1 MMINVSHLKENKK
14 LNKIW
19 KETYIER
26 RKKTSKKR
34 AEISANAKV
43 CSEALKLFSSKK
55 KINLFE
61 VIDKS
66 KDYKTYVVGNNKI
79 SVSMNDKILKEFPAA
94 ERKGIIKQM
103 THPFE
108 REIVSTL
115 LKDKKIQLDP
125 NMYYVINGDG

>member
-1 MMINVSHLKENKK
+1 MVDISHLKESKK
-14 LNKIW
+14 LEKFW
-19 KETYIER
+19 KKTYIER

-34 AEISANAKV
+34 AKISADAKV
-43 CSEALKLFSSKK
+43 YSEALKFFNSKK

-61 VIDKS
+61 VIDKP

-79 SVSMNDKILKEFPAA
+79 SVSMNDKILKEFPMA
-94 ERKGIIKQM
+94 ERKGIIKQI

-108 REIVSTL
+108 REIISTL